1 MNNICQYLALIIN
14 AIFLIICVF
23 INPWFVLIGIIG
35 SFIGMIITILCII
48 HIIMNSTREDLV
60 EIGQDFIKKYDN
72 LQNKVKND

>member
-14 AIFLIICVF
+14 AIFLIICAF

-60 EIGQDFIKKYDN
+60 EIGQEFIKKYDN
-72 LQNKVKND
+72 LQNK